1 MTIPVF
7 KPSIRRKEMD
17 AVLSCMVNDSLWP
30 GQIAEQFLK
39 ELSLYLGVSGGICFR
54 EYSCALNTAL
64 DAFPLEQGDS
74 VILSPLSPAAYHK
87 VLSKRGL
94 KPLWAD
100 VDESSACIDP
110 KKAEEL
116 LSLNPKALL
125 VHNPLGVIPDMEK
138 LSALG
143 LPILE
148 DITTSVG
155 GHTGEKKTGTYGQA
169 VIIRFEPE
177 DILTTGGGTAVLAA
191 SKKELG
197 LFKRTAAELSSFSLL
212 SDLNA
217 ALGLAQLKTLEQYI
231 QRRRDLAALYTSALS
246 KSKYKTLIQPGEAET
261 VYYSFPVVF
270 TMGIKDAVQFAK
282 KMGIDTAPAF
292 GDSCAAIDE
301 EAGLCGNAKS
311 LLNRTILFPLYP
323 MLGKKQA
330 ETIARVL
337 SVLP

>member
-1 MTIPVF
+1 M
-7 KPSIRRKEMD
+7 
-17 AVLSCMVNDSLWP
+17 
-30 GQIAEQFLK
+30 
-39 ELSLYLGVSGGICFR
+39 
-54 EYSCALNTAL
+54 
-64 DAFPLEQGDS
+64 
-74 VILSPLSPAAYHK
+74 
-87 VLSKRGL
+87 
-94 KPLWAD
+94 
-100 VDESSACIDP
+100 
-110 KKAEEL
+110 
-116 LSLNPKALL
+116 
-125 VHNPLGVIPDMEK
+125 
-138 LSALG
+138 
-143 LPILE
+143 
-148 DITTSVG
+148 G